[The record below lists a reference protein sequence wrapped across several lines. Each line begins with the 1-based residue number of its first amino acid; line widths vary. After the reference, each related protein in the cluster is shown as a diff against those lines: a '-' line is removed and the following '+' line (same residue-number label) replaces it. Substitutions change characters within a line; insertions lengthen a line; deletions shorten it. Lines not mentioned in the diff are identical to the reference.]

1 MLLNLSDMVN
11 MYGEVKFAG
20 HPGAGDNYLTGK

>member
-11 MYGEVKFAG
+11 MYGEIKFTV
-20 HPGAGDNYLTGK
+20 HIGADDNYLTGK